1 MAYSDPTEPPVVAT
15 AAFTPGGGQAG
26 TPVDLLFQVPATHD
40 PPHNATT
47 MVIGRKP
54 SGGPGPSSRDTPGT
68 QANSVKEY
76 GTNHW
81 KMLKQFVNEKIG
93 KATKT
98 VDQKV
103 DEEVLKLKETQTR
116 YVFVCLFVCLFV

>member
-1 MAYSDPTEPPVVAT
+1 MVAT

-47 MVIGRKP
+47 MVIGRKQ
-54 SGGPGPSSRDTPGT
+54 SGGSVVGGRDTIGT
-68 QANSVKEY
+68 QGNSGLKEY
-76 GTNHW
+76 GSQHW

-103 DEEVLKLKETQTR
+103 DEEVLKLRETQTR
-116 YVFVCLFVCLFV
+116 